1 MLFSMAFFTSSLSV
15 KFTASGRNTSVVLPI
30 SAVSNS
36 GFRVV
41 ATTRQPFCNNFFTK
55 VSPKPFDAPVT
66 NHTFFASIFLLFFV
80 KSDDAKIGRYKMSG
94 VAISMN
100 GVVKS
105 WVGFIGR
112 VSFSL
117 ATNGSGIAEGGEI
130 EAQKFNLVPQLA
142 IPLFYLLIYIFKV
155 NKKWFLRNRSTNVE
169 F

>member
-105 WVGFIGR
+105 WVGF
-112 VSFSL
+112 SL
-117 ATNGSGIAEGGEI
+117 ATNGLQLGEVAKI
-130 EAQKFNLVPQLA
+130 EAQMFSFVQKFKRRTA
-142 IPLFYLLIYIFKV
+142 
-155 NKKWFLRNRSTNVE
+155 VE
-169 F
+169 FSTEPAILPNCC